1 LRLPETFNTF
11 AIDVLPDEYEYPVK
25 FCKIEFILTELLFIP
40 IVLFAISV
48 VFVFTDVFNAD
59 TKVWTLV
66 ILVFCVLFSVSML
79 LNLVSK
85 LLVEFESNEK
95 IKLLIT
101 EPLQTNDP
109 LNS

>member
-1 LRLPETFNTF
+1 
-11 AIDVLPDEYEYPVK
+11 
-25 FCKIEFILTELLFIP
+25 
-40 IVLFAISV
+40 
-48 VFVFTDVFNAD
+48 
-59 TKVWTLV
+59 
-66 ILVFCVLFSVSML
+66 ML